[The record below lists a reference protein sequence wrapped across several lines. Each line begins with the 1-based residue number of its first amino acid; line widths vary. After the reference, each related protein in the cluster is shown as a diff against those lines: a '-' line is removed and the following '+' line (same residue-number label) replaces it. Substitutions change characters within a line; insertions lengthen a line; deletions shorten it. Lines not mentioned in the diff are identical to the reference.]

1 MNKLIK
7 KIEKKIIKDGIL
19 IVDDVDESNSWDGAN
34 QAFNEFVNENS
45 LKFKLV
51 GKKCGVIEF

>member
-1 MNKLIK
+1 MNTCKLY
-7 KIEKKIIKDGIL
+7 GGVL
-19 IVDDVDESNSWDGAN
+19 MVDYVSENNSWDGAN
-34 QAFNEFVNENS
+34 QAFHEFVKRHS

>member
-1 MNKLIK
+1 MNKG
-7 KIEKKIIKDGIL
+7 GIL
-19 IVDDVDESNSWDGAN
+19 MVDDVRENNSWDGAN

-51 GKKCGVIEF
+51 GKKCGVIKF